1 MDYSGKRKDFVDWV
15 RCCLMGPGSQADL
28 LVGIQPADRYHVGVL
43 FPIIKGE
50 AGIDPASEEDDDDDR
65 NLDQEDGSADAEGV
79 KPTQKKRR
87 YIPPSSVGF
96 SFFIQGDRLELQ
108 VQAFAV

>member
-15 RCCLMGPGSQADL
+15 RFCLMGPGSQEDIIA
-28 LVGIQPADRYHVGVL
+28 GISPIDRYHVGVL

-50 AGIDPASEEDDDDDR
+50 EGIDPASEDQDEDFEISGTDDSTDNGNKVTPVR
-65 NLDQEDGSADAEGV
+65 
-79 KPTQKKRR
+79 KKRR

-96 SFFIQGDRLELQ
+96 SFRLRWP
-108 VQAFAV
+108 